1 MQLWKLIIDKSGHE
15 IMLIFYRLILVPIFV
30 FSVIPQLYAA
40 DYNGLISITKKGK
53 PVKPSEYADAVIYFV
68 PDQVI
73 NTPPLN
79 TETKEMKMEKKT
91 YSPRVLPVS
100 VGTEVSFPN
109 FDPILHNAFSTSTN
123 NNFDLGL
130 YSGGDKGSHKFEKP
144 GLVRV
149 YCNVHHAMVAYILVF
164 DSPYYTTPSSEGS
177 FTLKDLPPVSGQ
189 LFIWHPRAKLIKK
202 KFDFS
207 KAVEQEKFD
216 LELTKRRIPK
226 HSNKA
231 GKSYRKIKKK
241 NY

>member
-1 MQLWKLIIDKSGHE
+1 M
-15 IMLIFYRLILVPIFV
+15 FYRFYLVPILLFI
-30 FSVIPQLYAA
+30 VIPNLYAV
-40 DYNGLISITKKGK
+40 DFSGVISISKKGK
-53 PVKPSEYADAVIYFV
+53 AVKPSEYADAVIYFV
-68 PDQVI
+68 PEKAVSS
-73 NTPPLN
+73 PPLS
-79 TETKEMKMEKKT
+79 TGTKEMKMEKKK
-91 YSPRVLPVS
+91 YSPRVLPVT
-100 VGTEVSFPN
+100 VGTEVNFPN

-164 DSPYYTTPSSEGS
+164 DSPYYTTLSNDGQ
-177 FTLKDLPPVSGQ
+177 FTLKDLPAVPGQ

-202 KFDFS
+202 KLDFS
-207 KAVEQEKFD
+207 TKVDQDKFD

-231 GKSYRKIKKK
+231 GKSYRKTKKK
-241 NY
+241 KY

>member
-1 MQLWKLIIDKSGHE
+1 
-15 IMLIFYRLILVPIFV
+15 MLIFYRCFLLPIFL
-30 FSVIPQLYAA
+30 FSVFPHLYAA
-40 DYNGLISITKKGK
+40 DYNGVISITKKGK
-53 PVKPSEYADAVIYFV
+53 PVKPNEYADTVIYFV
-68 PDQVI
+68 PEQAV
-73 NTPPLN
+73 NTPPLES
-79 TETKEMKMEKKT
+79 ETQEMKMEKKS
-91 YSPRVLPVS
+91 YSPRVLPIT
-100 VGTEVSFPN
+100 VGTEVNFPN

-130 YSGGDKGSHKFEKP
+130 YSGGDKGSHTFEKS

-164 DSPYYTTPSSEGS
+164 DSPYYTTPSSEGK
-177 FTLKDLPPVSGQ
+177 FTLKDLPSVPGK

-202 KFDFS
+202 KIDLS

-226 HSNKA
+226 HSNKD